1 MKKQIF
7 FPAFLVAIFLWSG
20 NIQAQ
25 VEDVANPLLKY
36 VNRNNGLRFTA
47 GGRLFTDVA
56 YYHSEYTPM
65 KSGAAITDAR
75 IRTSLKYKQFYF
87 YADFD
92 FSKGSFKQ
100 KNIFGQYNFKE
111 NYRGVQ
117 SVKAGYFCEPSTMA
131 YNTSL
136 YNYHFISRPAVV
148 NALAP
153 GRSLG
158 ITYKFFNQK
167 VLADQ
172 GIFAEN
178 KYNDQIS
185 GFQGFSLSGRWLYK
199 VINDD
204 YMTLHVGL
212 GLRYSRINTGRVV
225 DDDAF
230 KTEVTIESAMETYVD
245 ATTKFLNADVAWAK
259 NILDLNPELLFK
271 TDRLFVRGEY
281 LYKRLYKDRPDF
293 ELFTNQ
299 LGGVWSWTTLDAWK
313 AGNPIRSTKFDGGYV
328 WKIQCKLPPKTK
340 RFCPLKTFNNA
351 PLKSLDRWGYYYF
364 SLFPSVCSHFTDTFS
379 CQLNPVRRM
388 YNTIH
393 NGICYCRVSD
403 CIIPIVRW
411 QLRGDDDGLAPMSVL
426 YYIEQDG
433 SFLGIKV
440 HKEEV
445 IQYEQRAPFDS
456 LEFRFQCAFYFC
468 HLKRTHKFRSI
479 RIICPYALLA
489 GFIPH
494 CCGKEALPGTG

>member
-1 MKKQIF
+1 
-7 FPAFLVAIFLWSG
+7 
-20 NIQAQ
+20 
-25 VEDVANPLLKY
+25 
-36 VNRNNGLRFTA
+36 
-47 GGRLFTDVA
+47 
-56 YYHSEYTPM
+56 M

-172 GIFAEN
+172 GVFAEN

-328 WKIQCKLPPKTK
+328 EAGYLIMGNRYTYNDEYGLLDGMNEK
-340 RFCPLKTFNNA
+340 N
-351 PLKSLDRWGYYYF
+351 SLEIVARY
-364 SLFPSVCSHFTDTFS
+364 SIVN
-379 CQLNPVRRM
+379 LNDINKGDFFLIGKHVFYPGGV
-388 YNTIH
+388 
-393 NGICYCRVSD
+393 VSD
-403 CIIPIVRW
+403 YPPVSTSIGGGKMQAATV
-411 QLRGDDDGLAPMSVL
+411 GLNYTL
-426 YYIEQDG
+426 NQY
-433 SFLGIKV
+433 IKV
-440 HKEEV
+440 MGEYKYSRLSNVYYPMDKNFHELQMRLMV
-445 IQYEQRAPFDS
+445 SF
-456 LEFRFQCAFYFC
+456 
-468 HLKRTHKFRSI
+468 
-479 RIICPYALLA
+479 
-489 GFIPH
+489 
-494 CCGKEALPGTG
+494 

>member
-117 SVKAGYFCEPSTMA
+117 SVKAGYFCEPATMA

-328 WKIQCKLPPKTK
+328 EAGYLIMGNRYTYNDEYGLLDGMNEK
-340 RFCPLKTFNNA
+340 N
-351 PLKSLDRWGYYYF
+351 SLEIVARYSIVNLNDINKGD
-364 SLFPSVCSHFTDTFS
+364 LFLIGKHVFYPGGV
-379 CQLNPVRRM
+379 
-388 YNTIH
+388 
-393 NGICYCRVSD
+393 VSD
-403 CIIPIVRW
+403 YPPVSTSIGGGKMQAATV
-411 QLRGDDDGLAPMSVL
+411 GLNYTL
-426 YYIEQDG
+426 NQY
-433 SFLGIKV
+433 IKV
-440 HKEEV
+440 MGEYKYSRLSNVYYPMDKNFHELQMRLMV
-445 IQYEQRAPFDS
+445 SF
-456 LEFRFQCAFYFC
+456 
-468 HLKRTHKFRSI
+468 
-479 RIICPYALLA
+479 
-489 GFIPH
+489 
-494 CCGKEALPGTG
+494 

>member
-1 MKKQIF
+1 MPIS
-7 FPAFLVAIFLWSG
+7 I
-20 NIQAQ
+20 
-25 VEDVANPLLKY
+25 
-36 VNRNNGLRFTA
+36 
-47 GGRLFTDVA
+47 
-56 YYHSEYTPM
+56 
-65 KSGAAITDAR
+65 
-75 IRTSLKYKQFYF
+75 
-87 YADFD
+87 

-230 KTEVTIESAMETYVD
+230 KTEVTVESAMETYVD

-328 WKIQCKLPPKTK
+328 EAGYLIMGNRYTYNDEYGLLDGMNEK
-340 RFCPLKTFNNA
+340 N
-351 PLKSLDRWGYYYF
+351 SLEIVARY
-364 SLFPSVCSHFTDTFS
+364 SIVN
-379 CQLNPVRRM
+379 LNDINKGDFFLIGKHVFYPGGV
-388 YNTIH
+388 
-393 NGICYCRVSD
+393 VSD
-403 CIIPIVRW
+403 YPPVSTSIGGGKMQAATV
-411 QLRGDDDGLAPMSVL
+411 GLNYTL
-426 YYIEQDG
+426 NQY
-433 SFLGIKV
+433 IKV
-440 HKEEV
+440 MGEYKYSRLSNVYYPMDKNFHELQMRLMV
-445 IQYEQRAPFDS
+445 SFS
-456 LEFRFQCAFYFC
+456 F
-468 HLKRTHKFRSI
+468 
-479 RIICPYALLA
+479 
-489 GFIPH
+489 
-494 CCGKEALPGTG
+494 TGQQ

>member
-1 MKKQIF
+1 MNQMKKQIF

-328 WKIQCKLPPKTK
+328 EAGYLIMGNRYTYNDEYGLLDGMNEKNSLEIVARYSIVNLNAALDTSGHLMDDRVGEAEGEIELVALSLGTIAHADELKLLLEANGTTLDHVSHESAH
-340 RFCPLKTFNNA
+340 RANVGVGFAGFFNLLEVQSTVFFRDGHEGKNVHGDFTLRA
-351 PLKSLDRWGYYYF
+351 LNRDVVSGQRVADALNDLNRNL
-364 SLFPSVCSHFTDTFS
+364 SNSTHFT
-379 CQLNPVRRM
+379 L
-388 YNTIH
+388 
-393 NGICYCRVSD
+393 
-403 CIIPIVRW
+403 
-411 QLRGDDDGLAPMSVL
+411 
-426 YYIEQDG
+426 
-433 SFLGIKV
+433 LG
-440 HKEEV
+440 
-445 IQYEQRAPFDS
+445 
-456 LEFRFQCAFYFC
+456 
-468 HLKRTHKFRSI
+468 
-479 RIICPYALLA
+479 
-489 GFIPH
+489 
-494 CCGKEALPGTG
+494 

>member
-1 MKKQIF
+1 MNTTEYFKRT
-7 FPAFLVAIFLWSG
+7 
-20 NIQAQ
+20 IQAYLEERAM
-25 VEDVANPLLKY
+25 EDELFAAKYDNP
-36 VNRNNGLRFTA
+36 
-47 GGRLFTDVA
+47 D
-56 YYHSEYTPM
+56 
-65 KSGAAITDAR
+65 
-75 IRTSLKYKQFYF
+75 
-87 YADFD
+87 
-92 FSKGSFKQ
+92 
-100 KNIFGQYNFKE
+100 KNIDDCVTDILNWGQKSD
-111 NYRGVQ
+111 G
-117 SVKAGYFCEPSTMA
+117 FC
-131 YNTSL
+131 
-136 YNYHFISRPAVV
+136 
-148 NALAP
+148 
-153 GRSLG
+153 
-158 ITYKFFNQK
+158 
-167 VLADQ
+167 
-172 GIFAEN
+172 
-178 KYNDQIS
+178 
-185 GFQGFSLSGRWLYK
+185 
-199 VINDD
+199 DD
-204 YMTLHVGL
+204 EIYGQA
-212 GLRYSRINTGRVV
+212 I
-225 DDDAF
+225 
-230 KTEVTIESAMETYVD
+230 
-245 ATTKFLNADVAWAK
+245 
-259 NILDLNPELLFK
+259 
-271 TDRLFVRGEY
+271 
-281 LYKRLYKDRPDF
+281 
-293 ELFTNQ
+293 
-299 LGGVWSWTTLDAWK
+299 
-313 AGNPIRSTKFDGGYV
+313 